1 MHCNVQLSET
11 QIKIWFPKPENIILI
26 MIMIMILILI
36 MIMILILIIIINDN
50 DPHFDYDDP
59 YSHAV
64 VRDANKD
71 LVPKPA
77 SKGQKD

>member
-1 MHCNVQLSET
+1 
-11 QIKIWFPKPENIILI
+11 
-26 MIMIMILILI
+26 MIMILILI

-64 VRDANKD
+64 IRDANKD